1 MHDAATGNQLAT
13 ELGSVYDCSEPWAE
27 TPDKEI
33 LAQKKK
39 KKKWFVIEKR
49 EKVGETKK
57 QWETR

>member
-39 KKKWFVIEKR
+39 KKVVCHRKK
-49 EKVGETKK
+49 GES
-57 QWETR
+57 WRN